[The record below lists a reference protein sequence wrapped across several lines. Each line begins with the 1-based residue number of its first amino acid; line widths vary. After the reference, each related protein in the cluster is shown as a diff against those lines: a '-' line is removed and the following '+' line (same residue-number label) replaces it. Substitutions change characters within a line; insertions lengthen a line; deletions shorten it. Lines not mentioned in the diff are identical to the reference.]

1 MRRCGRL
8 NVNFLPFIITRE
20 HRQRTM
26 GAAIPPRARVA
37 SHVVLNRPWWEIVVI
52 PPPYV
57 CVCVFLCLCIV
68 ECVHICKR
76 EGWLK
81 CIAPTT
87 TTTTHG
93 RTLSQSNFT
102 KLNTFALNH
111 CSDDS
116 AKGNINRKTL
126 LNLYTLSHSVYTY
139 VFRYVGTSCW
149 DHSFGRLSIQKQR
162 TLFSNHIWKIKSS

>member
-57 CVCVFLCLCIV
+57 CVCVFVSMYRWMCSHLQTRRMAKVHRSDDDNNNAWSDTQPKQLHKTEHVCTESLFGRFCKGKYKQKNTIKSVHSFSLCIY
-68 ECVHICKR
+68 ICISLRRDILLRSLFRSPFHTK
-76 EGWLK
+76 
-81 CIAPTT
+81 
-87 TTTTHG
+87 TTH
-93 RTLSQSNFT
+93 T
-102 KLNTFALNH
+102 
-111 CSDDS
+111 C
-116 AKGNINRKTL
+116 
-126 LNLYTLSHSVYTY
+126 
-139 VFRYVGTSCW
+139 
-149 DHSFGRLSIQKQR
+149 
-162 TLFSNHIWKIKSS
+162 